1 MRIIFCRRLTMP
13 VLGTTPDK
21 DKWIMRERLRWA
33 RLFDVPMHDEV
44 VSNFPPNTM
53 HTMRALAVITD
64 QQQLGHVVERLY
76 DDFFVH
82 HKAIETKDV
91 FEPILRGVLGA
102 EAADQVIGKAGSE
115 GKAALKANTDKA
127 YDAGAFG
134 APWFMCTRSDGQTDC
149 FWGVDHMGQLSDF
162 LGLEKPLA
170 SGGWKAVL

>member
-1 MRIIFCRRLTMP
+1 MP
-13 VLGTTPDK
+13 VPSTTPDK

-53 HTMRALAVITD
+53 HTMRALAAITD
-64 QQQLGHVVERLY
+64 QQQLGRVVERLY

-82 HKAIETKDV
+82 RRAIETKDV
-91 FEPILRGVLGA
+91 FEPILRSVLGA
-102 EAADQVIGKAGSE
+102 EAAEQAIGKAGSE
-115 GKAALKANTDKA
+115 GKAALEANTDKA

-134 APWFMCTRSDGQTDC
+134 APWFMCTRGDGQTDC

-162 LGLEKPLA
+162 LGLEKPVA